1 MSKYFNNYSH
11 SSSLQLNSII
21 EQSDDAI
28 TYAVGQLGLDGFF
41 SLCSGEGNMLI
52 SKSYELEG
60 EIITFIRGI
69 QDVSGD
75 FVIFGTKNKGGDVD
89 SIVIR
94 ISSAGDLVWSYYYYQ
109 NDVVEHI
116 DMIYLSTREYVFLT
130 RINKSD
136 KDTFEIVKI
145 NDSGN
150 VVADFQLNVSNN
162 YTPTGLTVSASGFLV
177 YGTVDLDNWDSF
189 YIHFGNNLSVLS
201 KSRVGNSRYQLTR
214 DALHIGGD
222 KFVVTGEHHTDRRS
236 FIYEFSFGPSSFT
249 SNIYDICESTGD
261 EGFKKIKV
269 LDANSHKFLLTAQNS
284 SSNQAYECIFNSGYT
299 MDTRKKIV
307 QSENYAIRDLM
318 IHTSGNNRVRSCGFF
333 DVNANEGLLL
343 STDATLELCC
353 IQDSALPSKTTES
366 YTVKNIEVTGVS
378 PRRRETS
385 LKLIPA
391 VNEIYRKE
399 LCPITAIDLSGTH
412 MFQSPY
418 LYMQS
423 AGSDGVDGTVKGFH
437 LRWDF
442 KGVLGKKHLAKGNLS
457 GAYGAYPAT
466 HGFNKSDDFTKI
478 YRTPFVNNYYTKL
491 DLQSQPSSYNVGG
504 SVREWHY
511 NGLNPQGVSS
521 PTAANVIVSFPDTVL
536 YDAQAASAPPNSS
549 TVNFLKGYTGEIQ
562 VKMEGKLSFRVE
574 WTFGF
579 VNPSNLSNAVFRH
592 EALSLSDSSDIT
604 SQVLKDRHK
613 FTQPDFAGS
622 TITVCEDIYM
632 LRFDRTNAYPTNINL
647 YAYSDYIQG
656 VNQNLAWTKL
666 SESSLTLDETEA
678 FRRLENTGVFTIN
691 NKWPKFNEDDSGTG
705 KFKVSTSNY
714 QNRWTNSNGL
724 SFGVDKYL
732 TLSQSP
738 TNEQAIETVAPDP
751 VGQLADNSTQDLNY
765 FTLLGIAS
773 LDYHVSRML
782 GLGHIDANSGASTTD
797 EYIYIAE
804 YTTEGDL
811 EDGLGVRTVKHLYMT
826 PHQNILDFKLPPV
839 PEMEDPISYGLAID
853 NGTPNPSMLTNH
865 EGYTPFADIRF
876 VNINR
881 HPMQFEKPLE
891 NFFQVDNEFSL
902 SHSAQPIGFG
912 VEYKDQGGTNVMPE
926 LNHDKVY
933 SDNYGIAETNILPNT
948 GNNPVFRHQETKE
961 GIHCYQMYSV
971 NWFSR
976 ASDVSPSICTTE
988 TVFPTRNTIVPPANL
1003 SVHLVQDEAP
1013 PLLSTS
1019 TEQIAY
1025 SNLTGDRTYLRTI
1038 FDWNYIHHQAYQ
1050 FADKVQF
1057 FFNKQEKCITKGEIS
1072 AISVLSGH
1080 RLELTTSPYSIT
1092 STSPTQAETVIPTIP
1107 DYLEPHFVGSLIGI
1121 GGQNYRVDEI
1131 INTSGPSGENPKII
1145 IHQIKETN
1153 SIETVVGTNSWV
1165 TTENYLSPNV
1175 GDRFLIAENLGPGDN
1190 WDNHLQKSIY
1200 LETFSTND
1208 KLEISASTHN
1218 DGTYTINS
1226 VNYSSPNTVIEVHES
1241 LIDSINDGN
1250 IHVNFRFPSKGFTTG
1265 NDGLLI
1271 EGNVSAYFSTI
1282 NDIKLIGAILND
1294 GSYTKSSVTFN
1305 GTDTEVKL
1313 NEPLDLVSWVGY
1325 LVIEA
1330 SIPVADYNSV
1340 GNIITISGDYSTLII
1355 PSYKEIRQ
1363 NTDGTSTTLVIGGL
1377 TANCSIVE
1385 ELDVYSE
1392 DDTFYG
1398 TPGDPILGSRTGVYT
1413 FTFTG
1418 NPLPPH
1424 IDPEVSWFRGKVRVL
1439 EDDSFLPTQYDSRTT
1454 ARMKV
1459 LDVENVGIDEWG
1471 NLVLIVN
1478 DPTFQITRDL
1488 SSGTPFQPI
1497 AEYVPI
1503 ITGISVEVNYHP
1515 SYHLYLTVDETQIPI
1530 GGYNAFNEASILP
1543 AFGEGSRKT
1552 FLGIR
1557 AVDTTEADLQTGYLV
1572 SRISVPAAIN
1582 AMEIREPQQPDAP
1595 LGLLYATRPD
1605 FYGKSTYTID
1615 VGFQNIPYSVLVY
1628 KADERKILDT
1638 LYLPETANQI
1648 VEDLAA
1654 LGEDL
1659 NFSDR
1664 WNELVN
1670 GVYDTN
1676 NLFNSFG
1683 GYAFPIPDNTTYEI
1697 PLSTTSGNPVF
1708 PFNGSNE
1715 PGSETIVFEE
1725 VGVYS
1730 ITMRKVVK
1738 EAIESAFVSQTEE
1751 PMIYAHLQTELITG
1765 GQTSNAEPTFRNSN
1779 GDRIAPGALGYNAHP
1794 NAIKLT
1800 NGKVRFTDYKI
1811 DGGTIGHYFYYAME
1825 YSDRQ
1830 KKSPASAIIGP
1841 IVTINTR
1848 PAKQVNIKKIIT
1860 QIENVSQS
1868 IPTAVCFKIEDYIP
1882 SEKISR
1888 IGIYRAI
1895 DPLDAITIRTMDLG
1909 AEIDIIDTIPNT
1921 EICDTFE
1928 GLDFPLFG
1936 EDLYYRLVAFR
1947 KIKLEDGSFE
1957 FIPSEPSK
1965 LVSTTIVDP
1974 NNPSAPCIVSENGTT
1989 TATELQNVVLKWDQV
2004 CYNGTYSL
2012 QKMND
2017 SGNWQEIYKIKSND
2031 DVIQYPPLVGGSPD
2045 FINFDATAILP
2056 REDENGTPIYHRF
2069 RVQVENSSGLFNL
2082 SDCPLT
2088 LATGCFDLQ
2097 VLENYINYEDG
2108 HGFSTSDFSTQE
2120 IDDGVNNNPNEMTF
2134 EVNLPNLLPAGHNA
2148 FDELEIKVTDDLANT
2163 FTKTISSIPG
2173 SVTFV
2178 DGEGG
2183 LQLNAA
2189 NRVYTVTSKLT
2200 TDLCTTG
2207 FRKIAT
2213 ISYVHGPCNDLSQ
2226 ITQIVEVTDNT
2237 NTYTLTNPTTNIDDG
2252 VDTPVFLTFTD
2263 ISNVAGLTIPQ
2274 TFTQIEITVSDE
2286 LGNSHTKTITTAG
2299 GNTTFND
2306 GDGGLVLNN
2315 GTLNRSYQVALALT
2329 TVECTVGKEALYSLN
2344 YTYNPCNAIQ
2354 ELTDIVSFTDNS
2366 SASINPLETGNINF
2380 GVNNPG
2386 GSITLTD
2393 IVSSALP
2400 VGHTFDSMLVT
2411 IFDGAGGFHSLPI
2424 LSGSSATFNTGNG
2437 DPETELNLGASNP
2450 NPIIGIEVKLYTDL
2464 CSNGASF
2471 YYNLSYNYDPYVDL
2485 GEQTD
2490 VVSYLDGNG
2499 LSKSPLNT
2507 SPFNDG
2513 TNNNPGGTMTF
2524 TELVSSNL
2532 PAGDTFGSMNIT
2544 VQDGSGGEYTA
2555 SINTISGSVIITN
2568 GQGGLVLNASQ
2579 PNKTYTFIIEV
2590 ITTLCPEGV
2599 VFVYSGRYKFGV

>member
-1 MSKYFNNYSH
+1 
-11 SSSLQLNSII
+11 
-21 EQSDDAI
+21 
-28 TYAVGQLGLDGFF
+28 
-41 SLCSGEGNMLI
+41 
-52 SKSYELEG
+52 
-60 EIITFIRGI
+60 
-69 QDVSGD
+69 
-75 FVIFGTKNKGGDVD
+75 
-89 SIVIR
+89 
-94 ISSAGDLVWSYYYYQ
+94 
-109 NDVVEHI
+109 
-116 DMIYLSTREYVFLT
+116 
-130 RINKSD
+130 
-136 KDTFEIVKI
+136 
-145 NDSGN
+145 
-150 VVADFQLNVSNN
+150 
-162 YTPTGLTVSASGFLV
+162 
-177 YGTVDLDNWDSF
+177 
-189 YIHFGNNLSVLS
+189 
-201 KSRVGNSRYQLTR
+201 
-214 DALHIGGD
+214 
-222 KFVVTGEHHTDRRS
+222 
-236 FIYEFSFGPSSFT
+236 
-249 SNIYDICESTGD
+249 
-261 EGFKKIKV
+261 
-269 LDANSHKFLLTAQNS
+269 
-284 SSNQAYECIFNSGYT
+284 
-299 MDTRKKIV
+299 V
-307 QSENYAIRDLM
+307 QE
-318 IHTSGNNRVRSCGFF
+318 
-333 DVNANEGLLL
+333 
-343 STDATLELCC
+343 
-353 IQDSALPSKTTES
+353 
-366 YTVKNIEVTGVS
+366 
-378 PRRRETS
+378 ET
-385 LKLIPA
+385 
-391 VNEIYRKE
+391 
-399 LCPITAIDLSGTH
+399 
-412 MFQSPY
+412 
-418 LYMQS
+418 
-423 AGSDGVDGTVKGFH
+423 
-437 LRWDF
+437 
-442 KGVLGKKHLAKGNLS
+442 
-457 GAYGAYPAT
+457 
-466 HGFNKSDDFTKI
+466 
-478 YRTPFVNNYYTKL
+478 
-491 DLQSQPSSYNVGG
+491 
-504 SVREWHY
+504 
-511 NGLNPQGVSS
+511 
-521 PTAANVIVSFPDTVL
+521 
-536 YDAQAASAPPNSS
+536 
-549 TVNFLKGYTGEIQ
+549 
-562 VKMEGKLSFRVE
+562 
-574 WTFGF
+574 
-579 VNPSNLSNAVFRH
+579 
-592 EALSLSDSSDIT
+592 
-604 SQVLKDRHK
+604 
-613 FTQPDFAGS
+613 
-622 TITVCEDIYM
+622 
-632 LRFDRTNAYPTNINL
+632 
-647 YAYSDYIQG
+647 
-656 VNQNLAWTKL
+656 
-666 SESSLTLDETEA
+666 
-678 FRRLENTGVFTIN
+678 
-691 NKWPKFNEDDSGTG
+691 
-705 KFKVSTSNY
+705 
-714 QNRWTNSNGL
+714 
-724 SFGVDKYL
+724 
-732 TLSQSP
+732 
-738 TNEQAIETVAPDP
+738 
-751 VGQLADNSTQDLNY
+751 
-765 FTLLGIAS
+765 
-773 LDYHVSRML
+773 
-782 GLGHIDANSGASTTD
+782 
-797 EYIYIAE
+797 
-804 YTTEGDL
+804 
-811 EDGLGVRTVKHLYMT
+811 
-826 PHQNILDFKLPPV
+826 
-839 PEMEDPISYGLAID
+839 
-853 NGTPNPSMLTNH
+853 
-865 EGYTPFADIRF
+865 
-876 VNINR
+876 
-881 HPMQFEKPLE
+881 
-891 NFFQVDNEFSL
+891 
-902 SHSAQPIGFG
+902 
-912 VEYKDQGGTNVMPE
+912 
-926 LNHDKVY
+926 
-933 SDNYGIAETNILPNT
+933 
-948 GNNPVFRHQETKE
+948 
-961 GIHCYQMYSV
+961 
-971 NWFSR
+971 
-976 ASDVSPSICTTE
+976 
-988 TVFPTRNTIVPPANL
+988 
-1003 SVHLVQDEAP
+1003 P

-1019 TEQIAY
+1019 SEQIDYA
-1025 SNLTGDRTYLRTI
+1025 NLSSDRTYLRTI
-1038 FDWNYIHHQAYQ
+1038 FDWNYIHNHAYQ

-1072 AISVLSGH
+1072 AITILPGH
-1080 RLELTTSPYSIT
+1080 KLELTTTSFTIT
-1092 STSPTQAETVIPTIP
+1092 STNPFETVTPAIP

-1165 TTENYLSPNV
+1165 TTENYVSPNV

-1190 WDNHLQKSIY
+1190 WDNHLQKSIF

-1208 KLEISASTHN
+1208 ELSIVGSTYN
-1218 DGTYTINS
+1218 DAIYTINS
-1226 VNYSSPNTVIEVHES
+1226 VNYSSPNTVIEVLES
-1241 LIDSINDGN
+1241 FNDTINDGD
-1250 IHVNFRFPSKGFTTG
+1250 IIVDFRFASKGFTTG
-1265 NDGLLI
+1265 NDGFLI
-1271 EGNVSAYFSTI
+1271 EGDVTAYFSTI

-1294 GSYTKSSVTFN
+1294 GAYTKNSVTFN

-1325 LVIEA
+1325 LVIHA

-1363 NTDGTSTTLVIGGL
+1363 NTDGTSTTIVIGGL

-1398 TPGDPILGSRTGVYT
+1398 TLGDPISGSRTGVYT

-1424 IDPEVSWFRGKVRVL
+1424 IDPEVSWFRGKVRAM

-1503 ITGISVEVNYHP
+1503 ITGTSVEVNYHP

-1530 GGYNAFNEASILP
+1530 GGYNAFNEGSILP

-1557 AVDTTEADLQTGYLV
+1557 AVDTTEADPQTGYLV

-1582 AMEIREPQQPDAP
+1582 AMEIREPEQPDTP

-1615 VGFQNIPYSVLVY
+1615 VGFQNTPYSVLVY

-1638 LYLPETANQI
+1638 LYMPETANQI

-1654 LGEDL
+1654 LGDDL

-1670 GVYDTN
+1670 GVYNTN

-1697 PLSTTSGNPVF
+1697 PLSTTTGNPVF

-1730 ITMRKVVK
+1730 ITMKNVVK

-1765 GQTSNAEPTFRNSN
+1765 GQTSNDEPTFRNSN

-1830 KKSPASAIIGP
+1830 KKSPASTIIGP

-1868 IPTAVCFKIEDYIP
+1868 IPTAVCFKIEDYIA

-1888 IGIYRAI
+1888 ISIYRAI
-1895 DPLDAITIRTMDLG
+1895 DPLEAKTIRTMELG

-1921 EICDTFE
+1921 EICDLFE
-1928 GLDFPLFG
+1928 GLDFPLYG

-1965 LVSTTIVDP
+1965 LISTTIVDP

-2012 QKMND
+2012 QKMNN
-2017 SGNWQEIYKIKSND
+2017 SGNWQEVYKIKSND
-2031 DVIQYPPLVGGSPD
+2031 DVIQYPPIVGGSPD

-2148 FDELEIKVTDDLANT
+2148 FDELEIKVMDDLANT

-2173 SVTFV
+2173 SITFV

-2226 ITQIVEVTDNT
+2226 LTQLVEVTDNT
-2237 NTYTLTNPTTNIDDG
+2237 NTYALTNPTTNIDDG
-2252 VDTPVFLTFTD
+2252 VDAPVFLTFSD

-2274 TFTQIEITVSDE
+2274 TFTHLEITVSDE
-2286 LGNSHTKTITTAG
+2286 LGNSHTKTITTSG
-2299 GNTTFND
+2299 GNTTFIN

-2315 GTLNRSYQVALALT
+2315 GTQNRSYKVALALS
-2329 TVECTVGKEALYSLN
+2329 TVECTVGKEASYSLN
-2344 YTYNPCNAIQ
+2344 YTYNPCTAIQ

-2366 SASINPLETGNINF
+2366 NASVNPLESSTINF

-2400 VGHTFDSMLVT
+2400 VGHIFDSMLVT

-2437 DPETELNLGASNP
+2437 DPGTELNLGASNP
-2450 NPIIGIEVKLYTDL
+2450 NPTIGIEVKLYTDL
-2464 CSNGASF
+2464 CSNGTSF
-2471 YYNLSYNYDPYVDL
+2471 YFNLSYNYDPYVDL
-2485 GEQTD
+2485 AEQID
-2490 VVSYLDGNG
+2490 VISFLDANG
-2499 LSKSPLNT
+2499 LSKSPINT

-2513 TNNNPGGTMTF
+2513 TNNNPGGSMTF
-2524 TELVSSNL
+2524 SELISSNL
-2532 PAGDTFGSMNIT
+2532 PAGDTFGSVEIT
-2544 VQDGSGGEYTA
+2544 VQDGLGGTFTDT
-2555 SINTISGSVIITN
+2555 INAIGGSVIISN
-2568 GQGGLVLNASQ
+2568 GQGGLVMNASQ
-2579 PNKTYTFIIEV
+2579 PNRTYTFVVKV
-2590 ITTLCPEGV
+2590 ISTLCPDGV
-2599 VFVYSGRYKFGV
+2599 SFVYTGRYTVGL